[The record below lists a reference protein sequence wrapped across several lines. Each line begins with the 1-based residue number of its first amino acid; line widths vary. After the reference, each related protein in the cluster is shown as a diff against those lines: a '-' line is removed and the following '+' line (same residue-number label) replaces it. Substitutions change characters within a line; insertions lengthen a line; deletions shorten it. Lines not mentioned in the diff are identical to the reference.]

1 VAGVN
6 LQVLFPAATALT
18 LVVLLSAGSAA
29 ARVHAVRPGDTL
41 ESLAR
46 RYGVRTAELAQA
58 NGVADPDLIRAGDR
72 LVLPGSGSVP
82 GPAVKARPP
91 AAPASPRPV
100 AIPASRAK
108 LGKHFGRYARE
119 AGVPEDLAMALA
131 WQESGWQTG
140 VVSSTRATGV
150 MQLMPDT
157 VVFTSRV
164 LFRLPKNLDPADPAA
179 NIRMGTRFLRYLLDR
194 SAGDSGLALA
204 AYYQGLRSVRERGV
218 FPETRR
224 FVANVLALRH
234 RF

>member
-1 VAGVN
+1 
-6 LQVLFPAATALT
+6 
-18 LVVLLSAGSAA
+18 
-29 ARVHAVRPGDTL
+29 
-41 ESLAR
+41 
-46 RYGVRTAELAQA
+46 
-58 NGVADPDLIRAGDR
+58 VADPDLIRTGDR
-72 LVLPGSGSVP
+72 LVLPGPGRVP
-82 GPAVKARPP
+82 VVKARPP

-108 LGKHFGRYARE
+108 LGKHFARYAKE

-140 VVSSTRATGV
+140 IVSSTRATGV

-157 VVFTSRV
+157 VTFTSRT
-164 LFRLPKNLDPADPAA
+164 LLRLPKNLDPGDPAA

-194 SAGDSGLALA
+194 SGGDTGPALA
-204 AYYQGLRSVRERGV
+204 AYYQGLRSVRERGT